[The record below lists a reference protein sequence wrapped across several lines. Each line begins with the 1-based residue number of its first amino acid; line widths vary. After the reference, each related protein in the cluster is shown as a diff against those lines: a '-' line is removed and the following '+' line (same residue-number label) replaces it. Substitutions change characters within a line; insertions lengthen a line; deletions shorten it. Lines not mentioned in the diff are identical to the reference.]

1 MKRLGVK
8 LAGGAGVVLL
18 GVLAAAQAQ
27 KDPSTS
33 TAELE
38 RELIAN
44 QPAAPIAAINE
55 EPWDSESTIY
65 RGNDPAPGVPDAAAS
80 PGFPSAAP
88 TNPAEDYPAAAGP
101 ATIQLAAHE
110 APVTESPA
118 ADVHP
123 DFPMTSPPDAA
134 AQPVPTGAEM
144 QAGPGLAMPLG
155 EAATSPDAAAASG
168 PAMAFPG
175 SFPGE
180 APAPTENTAP
190 AAADS
195 ASMPELDMSAEA
207 PGSNALT
214 TPNVLRGEVSM
225 QDISA
230 PEAENAAEM
239 SAAAIAPETSA
250 EAPPATVAAPQAA
263 TLAAPTAADDSAYQ
277 FQAAEMRTVP
287 AMPETDPL
295 AAAAPEAM
303 APATTMPAAVM
314 AETQPAPPPQANAA
328 FPAAANDPPSLA
340 GNSVPAGGVQSP
352 TAVAFPAQL
361 PAAQPPA
368 AQPAMAP
375 QSTAAPQGFPAAA
388 PQPIAAAQPQAAPAI
403 GRIAS
408 RDTTSLPAM
417 ENVMGQPGDRRWEGA
432 QAPSVLIHKRAPEEV
447 KVGKPA
453 TFVIDVRNVGTTDA
467 YNVQVHDKVPDGMR
481 LVDAMPQPTG
491 TADALTWSLG
501 GLEPGGERSITMQL
515 IPETEGEL
523 GSVARVT
530 FEAAASVRTI
540 ATRPELRIRQRA
552 PERVLIGQQLEL
564 EISIENVGTGTATGV
579 VLQEDVPEGLEHPK
593 GRQLDNLLGDLGPGE
608 TRTQIL
614 RLRAT
619 AAGNVQN
626 VVRLISDD
634 NLSAEDAVAVEV
646 VAPQIALELQGPS
659 KRFLERP
666 ATYNIALANTG
677 TANATN
683 VELVAYL
690 DRGFSFV
697 STEHEGQ
704 YDPSR
709 HAIYWSLAELPTGAN
724 GTVPL
729 TLLPV
734 EEGEQAVRL
743 EVTGDLGV
751 REKNEKLVLID
762 TLAELSFSVADDQD
776 PVETGSE
783 TTYEIRVTNSG
794 SRGDTNVQ
802 LKVQLPPQLELVSA
816 DRNAGTDGRGL
827 VAFEPLPRLTSQH
840 EEVYRL
846 RVRGNT
852 PGTHKIQAILTSD
865 QSTVPVT
872 KEESTTVY
880 SDQ

>member
-18 GVLAAAQAQ
+18 GILAAVQAH
-27 KDPSTS
+27 KDPSSS
-33 TAELE
+33 TADLE
-38 RELIAN
+38 RELLAN
-44 QPAAPIAAINE
+44 QPVAPIAAISA
-55 EPWDSESTIY
+55 EPWSPDNTIF
-65 RGNDPAPGVPDAAAS
+65 RGNDATPPMQASAAQAPAAS
-80 PGFPSAAP
+80 ASLS
-88 TNPAEDYPAAAGP
+88 DPAASGP
-101 ATIQLAAHE
+101 AMGGIQLAAHE
-110 APVTESPA
+110 EPVAAAPP

-123 DFPMTSPPDAA
+123 DFPMTAVAADAAPTAEMQPGLSFAMPTGPDAA
-134 AQPVPTGAEM
+134 
-144 QAGPGLAMPLG
+144 
-155 EAATSPDAAAASG
+155 SPAPQSGGSDAAAA
-168 PAMAFPG
+168 PAALAIPD
-175 SFPGE
+175 SFPG
-180 APAPTENTAP
+180 P
-190 AAADS
+190 AAGDNAP
-195 ASMPELDMSAEA
+195 SMPELDLAADA
-207 PGSNALT
+207 PATPALTT
-214 TPNVLRGEVSM
+214 TPNVLRAEVSM
-225 QDISA
+225 QDIQQ
-230 PEAENAAEM
+230 ENM
-239 SAAAIAPETSA
+239 Q
-250 EAPPATVAAPQAA
+250 PADAAAPQAA
-263 TLAAPTAADDSAYQ
+263 TLEAPTAEASPAFDSAYQ

-287 AMPETDPL
+287 ALTVDQPITTDAL
-295 AAAAPEAM
+295 TAADASLSTD
-303 APATTMPAAVM
+303 APAAESPAQSA
-314 AETQPAPPPQANAA
+314 PAAA
-328 FPAAANDPPSLA
+328 FPASSNDPPSLA
-340 GNSVPAGGVQSP
+340 ADAQAGLAPQPAGV
-352 TAVAFPAQL
+352 TFPLQQQPAAPQPLAQQ
-361 PAAQPPA
+361 PAAQPQALPS
-368 AQPAMAP
+368 AQ
-375 QSTAAPQGFPAAA
+375 SQGFPAA
-388 PQPIAAAQPQAAPAI
+388 QPQAFPQPAAAPGL

-408 RDTTSLPAM
+408 RDITSLPALDH
-417 ENVMGQPGDRRWEGA
+417 VMGQPGDRRWEGA

-467 YNVQVHDKVPDGMR
+467 YNVQVHDQVPDGMR
-481 LVDAMPQPTG
+481 LVDATPQPTG

-540 ATRPELRIRQRA
+540 STRPELRITQRA

-564 EISIENVGTGTATGV
+564 EINIENIGTGTATGV

-619 AAGNVQN
+619 AAGKVQN
-626 VVRLISDD
+626 VVRLLSDD

-646 VAPQIALELQGPS
+646 VAPRIALELQGPS

-751 REKNEKLVLID
+751 REKNEKLVVID
-762 TLAELSFSVADDQD
+762 TLAELSFVVADNHD

-827 VAFEPLPRLTSQH
+827 VAFEPLPRLTSQR

-846 RVRGNT
+846 RVRGKT

-865 QSTVPVT
+865 QSAVPVT